1 MDASECPHNRD
12 GLCQVSTRLAAM
24 PVPIADD
31 ACQACLQQ
39 KSPCTINRVTC
50 SKAIQIRLAA
60 GMPAPQELLDCVR
73 PPESGVGTELARM
86 IDTTRGWLHMLRL
99 DWIIP
104 QPVACGCG
112 PIRAAM
118 NYDSP
123 QQCWQKRA
131 FYARNI
137 LQSLDLILTR
147 SAIRT
152 AQAIADQLLLAT
164 GNPASITK
172 GVQLMPQCME
182 ATEQMSS
189 GSE

>member
-1 MDASECPHNRD
+1 MDASECPHNQH
-12 GLCQVSTRLAAM
+12 GLCQVATRLAGI

-31 ACQACLQQ
+31 ACHACLQQ

-73 PPESGVGTELARM
+73 PPESGVGTELERM
-86 IDTTRGWLHMLRL
+86 IDTTRQWLHMLRL

-123 QQCWQKRA
+123 QQCLQKRA

-137 LQSLDLILTR
+137 ANSWISFLPALRFMPLKQQLINCYLR
-147 SAIRT
+147 LAIQRVMRKES
-152 AQAIADQLLLAT
+152 
-164 GNPASITK
+164 N
-172 GVQLMPQCME
+172 
-182 ATEQMSS
+182 
-189 GSE
+189 